1 MKIGVNGRFLAE
13 PTTGIGTYTYNLLR
27 ALGKI
32 DKRNTYLIATPA
44 SPRKRIKLPKNFK
57 IHIIREKPLGIPG
70 IKKLYWERSQITRFF
85 KKNDISL
92 IHHLYPVP
100 LKKLKIPQIVTV
112 HDIIPWVMPEYNK
125 KLKSSIY
132 LGMIARTLKHAA
144 RIIAVSKETQKD
156 VSAYFKIQKTHI
168 EITHLA
174 PAEIFVK
181 QSAAHGQS
189 HSQSNS
195 PSHSASHGDK
205 PFILYAGGY
214 DERKN
219 VNTLIEVFQ
228 EKIAPHFA
236 IDLILIGGKSRES
249 ELYKSFENA
258 SILREQTTRDNI
270 KYRIKNKGKIRFTGF
285 VAEEELAAWYRTCT
299 VFCHLSR
306 KEGFNL
312 PLIEAAAS
320 GAAIVASDIPVHRE
334 VMQGAALY
342 CNPDDHEA
350 SAAQLL
356 ALVTDDELRETYKK
370 KSQNR
375 AKKFDW
381 RKTAQKTIEIYKS
394 TNSL

>member
-1 MKIGVNGRFLAE
+1 MKIGINGRFLTE
-13 PTTGIGTYTYNLLR
+13 PHTGIGTYTYNLLQ

-44 SPRKRIKLPKNFK
+44 RPKRRIRLPKNFK
-57 IHIIREKPLGIPG
+57 IHVIREKPLGISG
-70 IKKLYWERSQITRFF
+70 IKKLHWERSQITRFF

-92 IHHLYPVP
+92 IHHMYPVP
-100 LKKLKIPQIVTV
+100 LKKLKTPQIVTV
-112 HDIIPWVMPEYNK
+112 HDIIPWIMPEYNR

-132 LGMIARTLKHAA
+132 LGMIARTLKRAA

-156 VSAYFKIQKTHI
+156 VSSYFKIQKTHI

-174 PAEIFVK
+174 PAEIFGK
-181 QSAAHGQS
+181 KSAARGPL
-189 HSQSNS
+189 HS
-195 PSHSASHGDK
+195 PSHGDK

-219 VNTLIEVFQ
+219 VNTLVEAFQ
-228 EKIAPHFA
+228 EKIAPHFE
-236 IDLILIGGKSRES
+236 IDLILIGGKVRES

-258 SILREQTTRDNI
+258 SILQGQTIRDNM
-270 KYRIKNKGKIRFTGF
+270 KHRIKNKGKIHFTGF
-285 VAEEELAAWYRTCT
+285 VDEEELAAWYRKCT

-334 VMQGAALY
+334 VMKGAALY
-342 CNPDDHEA
+342 VDPDNRDA
-350 SAAQLL
+350 IAAQLL
-356 ALVTDDELRETYKK
+356 AFVTDYELRETYKK

-381 RKTAQKTIEIYKS
+381 GKTAQKTIDIYKS
-394 TNSL
+394 TCSL